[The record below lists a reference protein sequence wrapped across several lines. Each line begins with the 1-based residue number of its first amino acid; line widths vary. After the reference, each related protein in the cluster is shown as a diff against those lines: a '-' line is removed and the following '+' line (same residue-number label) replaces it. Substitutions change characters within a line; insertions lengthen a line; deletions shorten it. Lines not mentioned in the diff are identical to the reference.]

1 MILVEDEVE
10 MYEWDAVMITFFFFL
25 KKKKGKNDFCV

>member
-10 MYEWDAVMITFFFFL
+10 MYEWDAVMITFFFFFEE
-25 KKKKGKNDFCV
+25 KKRKK